1 MRTIVLSVVSG
12 LIVVAISALLKYIGR
27 KIRAVRESRVTDV
40 KITYNQITSGKTYV
54 WFQNTG
60 EAPLLNIRITHEY
73 DKEHGLVRLKQN
85 REEYSLL
92 EPGQTIKVVLL
103 FTFQS
108 RKTATVFI
116 HWTDQQG
123 KDHSRKEEINQ

>member
-1 MRTIVLSVVSG
+1 MWTIVLSVVSG
-12 LIVVAISALLKYIGR
+12 LIVVAIPDLVKYIGG
-27 KIRAVRESRVTDV
+27 KIRAVRVSHFTDV
-40 KITYNQITSGKTYV
+40 KITYKQITSGTTYV

-60 EAPLLNIRITHEY
+60 EAPLFNIRITHEY
-73 DKEHGLVRLKQN
+73 DKEHGLVKLNQN
-85 REEYSLL
+85 HEEYSRL

-103 FTFQS
+103 STLQS

-116 HWTDQQG
+116 HWTDRQG

>member
-1 MRTIVLSVVSG
+1 MRAIVLSVVSG
-12 LIVVAISALLKYIGR
+12 LIVVAIPALLKYIGR

-40 KITYNQITSGKTYV
+40 KITYSQITSEKTYV
-54 WFQNTG
+54 WFQNIGKT
-60 EAPLLNIRITHEY
+60 PLFNIRITHEY
-73 DKEHGLVRLKQN
+73 DNEHGLVKLYQN
-85 REEYSLL
+85 REEYSPL

-103 FTFQS
+103 FTLQS

-116 HWTDQQG
+116 HWTDRQG

>member
-1 MRTIVLSVVSG
+1 MWTIVLSVVSG
-12 LIVVAISALLKYIGR
+12 LIVVAISALIKYICG
-27 KIRAVRESRVTDV
+27 KIRAVRKSHVTDV
-40 KITYNQITSGKTYV
+40 KITYKQITSEKTYV

-60 EAPLLNIRITHEY
+60 EAPLFNIRITHEY
-73 DKEHGLVRLKQN
+73 DKEHGLVRLNQN

-103 FTFQS
+103 FTLQS

-123 KDHSRKEEINQ
+123 KDHSCKEEINQ

>member
-1 MRTIVLSVVSG
+1 MRAIVISVVAG
-12 LIVVAISALLKYIGR
+12 LIVVAISALFKYIGR

-60 EAPLLNIRITHEY
+60 ETPLFNIRITHEY
-73 DKEHGLVRLKQN
+73 DNDHGLVKLNQN
-85 REEYSLL
+85 HEVYSLL

-103 FTFQS
+103 FTLQS

-116 HWTDQQG
+116 HWTDRQG

>member
-1 MRTIVLSVVSG
+1 MRAIVLSVVSG
-12 LIVVAISALLKYIGR
+12 LIVVAIPALLKYIGR

-40 KITYNQITSGKTYV
+40 KITYSQITSEKTYV
-54 WFQNTG
+54 WFQNIGIT
-60 EAPLLNIRITHEY
+60 PLFNIRITHEY
-73 DKEHGLVRLKQN
+73 DNEHGLVKLYQN
-85 REEYSLL
+85 REEYSPL

-103 FTFQS
+103 FTLQS

-116 HWTDQQG
+116 HWTDRQG